1 MSRSTYWRG
10 KRVLVAGA
18 SRGFG
23 QALAAEV
30 AAAGARLVVCGRDQ
44 ERIDAAAGA
53 LGRASESTVHSFAAD
68 LTRAPDVSA
77 LFEFAIDQLGGL
89 DAVFCCVGAS
99 SRGRVGDVSPEA
111 FQAAWELN
119 FLTAVRCVQAS
130 TESLLESRG
139 HLVLIASLA
148 AKLGAP
154 YMGAYPAA
162 KAPLA
167 VYAQQLRM
175 ELGPEGLHV
184 LLVCPGPIAGAT
196 AAEER
201 YRGAEVPAEARR
213 AGGGAAIHAL
223 DPQKLARQV
232 LAACE
237 RRRQEIVKPGK
248 VRLLTAV
255 SAMFPA
261 LGDWILR
268 RNMPGD

>member
-1 MSRSTYWRG
+1 MNHGTYWRG

-23 QALAAEV
+23 LTLAKELALS
-30 AAAGARLVVCGRDQ
+30 GARLVVCGRDQ
-44 ERIDAAAGA
+44 ERIDASAAELA
-53 LGRASESTVHSFAAD
+53 RAGGSSAHSFAAD
-68 LTRAPDVSA
+68 LTRAPDVNA
-77 LFEFAIDQLGGL
+77 LFEFAIDKLGGL
-89 DAVFCCVGAS
+89 DALFCCVGAS
-99 SRGRVGDVSPEA
+99 SRGRVAEVSPEA
-111 FQAAWELN
+111 FQAAWETN
-119 FLTAVRCVQAS
+119 FLSAVRCVQAS
-130 TESLLESRG
+130 TESLLESQG

-154 YMGAYPAA
+154 FMGAYPAA

-184 LLVCPGPIAGAT
+184 LLVCPGPIAGAV

-213 AGGGAAIHAL
+213 AGGGAAIRAL
-223 DPQKLARQV
+223 DPQKLAREV

-237 RRRQEIVKPGK
+237 QRRPELVKPGK
-248 VRLLTAV
+248 VRLLAAV
-255 SAMFPA
+255 SAIFPT

-268 RNMPGD
+268 RNTPSA